1 MFYRAYRDPVLVVN
15 SAEAADVLLDKR
27 GAVYSSRPRRTMTRE
42 L

>member
-1 MFYRAYRDPVLVVN
+1 MFYRAYRNPVLVVN
-15 SAEAADVLLDKR
+15 SAQVADALLEKR